1 MDGFARL
8 IASNFGIQIARLVRM
23 ALPADLPR
31 SVSPE
36 LSAREAGLHYI
47 SDQVP
52 GIRRIRTGENF
63 EYTDSQGRVV
73 RDDATLERIRS
84 LVIPPNWSSVWICPT
99 PKGHLQATG
108 RDAKGRK
115 QYRYHNLYRTAR
127 EETKYEKMRLFGELL
142 PKVRQRILEDLSL
155 RGLPKE
161 KVLATVVRLMDL
173 AHVRVGNEEY
183 ARENQSY
190 GLTTMR
196 DKHIAIEGSTIRFKF
211 KGKSGKLHHL
221 EVNDRRLS
229 PIVARCKDLP
239 GYELFQYV
247 DEQGKVVSVDSAMV
261 NQYLREITGEDIT
274 AKDFRTWHGT
284 VHAAIQLGSCG
295 VSSTESE
302 AKHNILSA
310 IKIVAE
316 RLGNRPATCRKYYIH
331 PLIVEAYVS
340 GDLTQRMM
348 VPADEGKVESS
359 LNPAEKCVLNI
370 LRREQRI
377 NPRPRKQSRRKLA
390 DDKGTSSRARAV
402 VQ

>member
-31 SVSPE
+31 SVPPE

-52 GIRRIRTGENF
+52 GIGRIRTGEKF
-63 EYTDSQGRVV
+63 EYTDSQGRAVH
-73 RDDATLERIRS
+73 DDATLERIRS
-84 LVIPPNWSSVWICPT
+84 LVIPPNWLNVWICPT

-115 QYRYHNLYRTAR
+115 QYRYHTLYRTAR
-127 EETKYEKMRLFGELL
+127 EETKYEKMNLFGELL
-142 PKVRQRILEDLSL
+142 PKVRQRILQYLSL

-161 KVLATVVRLMDL
+161 KVLAT
-173 AHVRVGNEEY
+173 
-183 ARENQSY
+183 
-190 GLTTMR
+190 
-196 DKHIAIEGSTIRFKF
+196 
-211 KGKSGKLHHL
+211 
-221 EVNDRRLS
+221 
-229 PIVARCKDLP
+229 IVARCKDLP

-331 PLIVEAYVS
+331 PS
-340 GDLTQRMM
+340 M
-348 VPADEGKVESS
+348 
-359 LNPAEKCVLNI
+359 
-370 LRREQRI
+370 
-377 NPRPRKQSRRKLA
+377 RRKVKSIRRGGFSLFFVAHLA
-390 DDKGTSSRARAV
+390 NSMFRFAILTSPGRRIELCGDAPRAPTRRPGFGGCEPSSRPLP
-402 VQ
+402 

>member
-1 MDGFARL
+1 M
-8 IASNFGIQIARLVRM
+8 
-23 ALPADLPR
+23 
-31 SVSPE
+31 
-36 LSAREAGLHYI
+36 SAREAGLHYI

-52 GIRRIRTGENF
+52 GIARIRTGEKF
-63 EYTDSQGRVV
+63 RYIDSSQRKILDEV
-73 RDDATLERIRS
+73 TLERIRS
-84 LVIPPNWSSVWICPT
+84 LVIPPNWSNVWICPT

-127 EETKYEKMRLFGELL
+127 EETKYEKMILFGELL
-142 PKVRQRILEDLSL
+142 PKIRQRLRQDLSL

-196 DKHIAIEGSTIRFKF
+196 DKHIEIEGSTIRFKF

-221 EVNDRRLS
+221 EVNDRRLAT
-229 PIVARCKDLP
+229 IVARCRDLP

-247 DEQGKVVSVDSAMV
+247 GEQGKVVSVDSAMV
-261 NQYLREITGEDIT
+261 NHYLRDITGEDVT

-302 AKHNILSA
+302 AKHNIISA
-310 IKIVAE
+310 VKIVAE

-340 GDLTQRMM
+340 GDLPQRMIIA
-348 VPADEGKVESS
+348 VDDAKDGS
-359 LNPAEKCVLNI
+359 LSPAEKCVMNI
-370 LRREQRI
+370 LRRERI
-377 NPRPRKQSRRKLA
+377 NTRPRKQSRRKFL
-390 DDKGTSSRARAV
+390 DVKRTTSRATAV